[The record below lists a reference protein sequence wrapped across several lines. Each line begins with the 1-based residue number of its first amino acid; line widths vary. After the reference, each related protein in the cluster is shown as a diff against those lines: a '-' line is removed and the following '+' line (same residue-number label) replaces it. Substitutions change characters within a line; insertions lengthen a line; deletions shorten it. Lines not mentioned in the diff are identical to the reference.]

1 MVRKLKRLVAPKFWR
16 VGRKVRKWVVSPSP
30 GPHKKMECFP
40 LLIIVRDILKLAED
54 AKEAKRIIKSGE
66 VLVDGKVRK
75 DYAFPVGLFDTLA
88 IPRIKKFY
96 RVVPAEDGLKI
107 VEINEE
113 EAKIKIC
120 RIEKKTV
127 VKKGRIQL
135 NLNDGKNLLLEKN
148 GFCVGDSV
156 LLELPSLKILQHIKL
171 EKDCLGVI
179 IKGKN
184 SGKIAKVLEIVAG
197 KALRKPKVICMLE
210 NQKVEVLKEHFF
222 PIGKEKILIKV
233 D

>member
-75 DYAFPVGLFDTLA
+75 DHAFPVGLFDTLA

>member
-75 DYAFPVGLFDTLA
+75 DHAFPVGLFDTLA
-88 IPRIKKFY
+88 IPKIKKFY